1 MQAYLYIGLHLAQRA
16 NFEPIIPTTPFLV
29 FHHKNIEKIMV
40 YYTYTIPCAFG
51 VIGNFAANQLED
63 DMTEVIVMESVAYQK
78 MMGQIAKIAEFITKN
93 EHKLQEG
100 DSDND
105 VWLDSQEVADML
117 HISTRTL
124 QRLRSEGLI
133 EYSVFRRKCLY
144 KLSEIE
150 RKVREK
156 VITCEPHLVDVYK
169 KNRLLN
175 VTGMEDDE

>member
-1 MQAYLYIGLHLAQRA
+1 MHSA
-16 NFEPIIPTTPFLV
+16 NFEPIIPTVPFPV
-29 FHHKNIEKIMV
+29 FQHKKHRKKIMV

>member
-1 MQAYLYIGLHLAQRA
+1 
-16 NFEPIIPTTPFLV
+16 
-29 FHHKNIEKIMV
+29 MV
-40 YYTYTIPCAFG
+40 YYTYTIPCAIG